1 MDRKMTTNLFYVL
14 LGGLT
19 ATAVAFPSPEKAIQS
34 AKSLFEGEP
43 VEVVE
48 KPNHVEIKSP
58 ALPRFVS
65 MQTKPTDR
73 CLNDDRER
81 DLIAL
86 QNCAYRISYQIENL
100 PQNLTYA
107 GDYEAQRLALAK
119 LCRTLWTIENGMWT
133 DQSERFC
140 GSRFSALEN
149 D

>member
-19 ATAVAFPSPEKAIQS
+19 ATAMAFPSPEDAIQS
-34 AKSLFEGEP
+34 AKSLFGERP
-43 VEVVE
+43 VELVE
-48 KPNHVEIKSP
+48 RPNHVEVQSP

-65 MQTKPTDR
+65 LQSDRTDR
-73 CLNDDRER
+73 CLRDDPER

-86 QNCAYRISYQIENL
+86 QNCAYRIAYQIENL

-107 GDYEAQRLALAK
+107 GDYEAQRLALSK
-119 LCRTLWTIENGMWT
+119 LCRTLWTLENGMWT
-133 DQSERFC
+133 DHSESFC